1 MLRGALHTLY
11 DVCIARSA
19 RRFGSV
25 NGELFMYSIAS
36 LPKYCYLLFLVCAA
50 MGPSSVC
57 VKDK

>member
-50 MGPSSVC
+50 MGDRKSV
-57 VKDK
+57 V